1 MPVEV
6 RDSMR
11 VYIDEEALPTKPK
24 RCEYCPMCNDY
35 DDCVLQTQVSDTW
48 VEQYARCPLREE

>member
-1 MPVEV
+1 
-6 RDSMR
+6 MR
-11 VYIDEEALPTKPK
+11 VYIDEEALPSKPK

-48 VEQYARCPLREE
+48 VEQYARCPLREET